1 MKRLKQLCIA
11 LLKLALLIFA
21 LPGLMTFIIV
31 YSMPDLGALAVFKWM
46 LILECIGFILLPWW
60 GVLIIS
66 LIVIDIFLGD

>member
-1 MKRLKQLCIA
+1 MKRLEKICIA

-46 LILECIGFILLPWW
+46 LILEGIGFILLPWW
-60 GVLIIS
+60 GVLIVS
-66 LIVIDIFLGD
+66 LIVIDIFLWD

>member
-46 LILECIGFILLPWW
+46 LILECIGFILMPWW
-60 GVLIIS
+60 GALIIS
-66 LIVIDIFLGD
+66 LIVVDIFLWD

>member
-60 GVLIIS
+60 GVLIVSI
-66 LIVIDIFLGD
+66 IVIDIFLWD

>member
-46 LILECIGFILLPWW
+46 LILECIGFILMPWW
-60 GVLIIS
+60 GVLIVSI
-66 LIVIDIFLGD
+66 IVIDIFLWD

>member
-1 MKRLKQLCIA
+1 MKRLEKICIA

>member
-1 MKRLKQLCIA
+1 MKRFEKLCIA

-46 LILECIGFILLPWW
+46 LILECIGFILMPWW
-60 GVLIIS
+60 GVLIVSI
-66 LIVIDIFLGD
+66 IVIDIFLGD